1 MNNSFYGKTMETL
14 RKRINIRLIINAK
27 GDKKKYVSRQSF
39 VSQNKIFTENCV
51 ALLEIK
57 QVLTLNKSASLKF
70 SILDLSKLSVYD
82 FLFNYIKKIQF

>member
-1 MNNSFYGKTMETL
+1 MENL
-14 RKRINIRLIINAK
+14 RKRINIRLIIMLK
-27 GDKKKYVSRQSF
+27 VIKKNVSRQSF
-39 VSQNKIFTENCV
+39 VSQKKLFTENCV

-82 FLFNYIKKIQF
+82 FLFNYI

>member
-1 MNNSFYGKTMETL
+1 MLKV
-14 RKRINIRLIINAK
+14 I
-27 GDKKKYVSRQSF
+27 KKYVSRQSF
-39 VSQNKIFTENCV
+39 VSQKKIFSENCV

-57 QVLTLNKSASLKF
+57 QVLTLNKSVSLKF

>member
-1 MNNSFYGKTMETL
+1 MENL

-27 GDKKKYVSRQSF
+27 GDKKICKQTKF
-39 VSQNKIFTENCV
+39 CFTKKIFSENCV

-57 QVLTLNKSASLKF
+57 QVLTLNKSVSLKF
-70 SILDLSKLSVYD
+70 SILDLSKLSVYE